1 MANTNASDRVNA
13 VGNPFTGMSMAEMK
27 KKWSSMT
34 PAQRKANESNFVRAA
49 KQAPKA
55 KSLPKAKV
63 PQSSADGAKAAQNK
77 EKALR
82 NFDVSVSG
90 TRGALRKSNPASPT
104 VLRRGS
110 KTGAA
115 VDPRERGLKKNQQD
129 AKRTKGSTSK
139 GRKNIAAQVKAASG
153 SSKRNQKTV
162 EARRRRA
169 RVAGQKRNLREYLA
183 NKNKDM

>member
-1 MANTNASDRVNA
+1 MANTNAADNINA
-13 VGNPFTGMSMAEMK
+13 THNPFSGMTMAQMK

-34 PAQRKANESNFVRAA
+34 PKQREANVSNFRKAA
-49 KQAPKA
+49 KRAPKA
-55 KSLPKAKV
+55 KPPSSGGIQQKPQTNRVPKKDSRSSKPKAV
-63 PQSSADGAKAAQNK
+63 VNTPTPTT
-77 EKALR
+77 
-82 NFDVSVSG
+82 F
-90 TRGALRKSNPASPT
+90 PSPT

-115 VDPRERGLKKNQQD
+115 VDPRERSLRKNKED
-129 AKRTKGSTSK
+129 AKRTKGSTVK

-183 NKNKDM
+183 SKNKDM